1 METEFYAVT
10 ERIEKLLENLKNRA
24 LSDRTDEWFRQEELA
39 DVAMGNEHEP
49 VIVRKA
55 LAIKEMLTK
64 MCDPKISEHTHTYEI
79 QDGELLVGVIPMGSN
94 GLGKVF
100 PNYLTE
106 DEKRAASYTNRTE
119 MSLLGHN
126 TVNYE
131 RLLSGGLKS
140 IIEQANQEIGKLNNK
155 LDITEMDDE
164 NIEVIPLMEST
175 RNVLEVEKR
184 NSLVSKLDFYRSV
197 VISCEAVIE
206 YAHNYGELAR
216 KKAEQLKAAGQLEQS
231 AELEQIADICLKVP
245 EEKPNT
251 FQEALQSIYFFHLA
265 LHASLNLISLGRL
278 DQSIY
283 PYYEQDLKKCETE
296 EEKENF
302 RKKATEY
309 LECMIIKCAG
319 RLNLNTQYLLSQ
331 DHMDNNAALGVHPYY
346 LDQRAGVNNFLQNI
360 IIGGLTPEGAPAE
373 NEVSYRLLNAYANV
387 NLSTP
392 GIYVRLS
399 KDSSEKLKMAVARCL
414 ERTKTLP
421 CILNDD
427 TIIPAFNKSLGIY
440 ESTPEGIQHVARLA
454 NDYCVDGCWEPIL
467 NGEGD
472 WTFGMQSC
480 LTIFQCAINQGAV
493 LDTNIGM
500 LRGSKVSFRSKQVTN
515 YEEFKDSF
523 TKYMQFFVD
532 QSTFTLYQCYTM
544 DEFVIPSPLF
554 SAVLGECMKR
564 GRDKSWGGVGFNI
577 GGTILTG
584 VPDTINN
591 IAAIKKF
598 VFDEQKYT
606 IEEVKEAM
614 VNNFK
619 EPLISAIYKAERWK
633 EMKHDFDYGCNKF
646 GDGSEEIAE
655 IGRFVMNTFLEA
667 VDKSR
672 EFTDRVY
679 LKSIRHYSK
688 EEQNQIRR
696 LRKISGYSGSCFQRK
711 LGKDFVMRF
720 TAGCGT
726 FEGYP
731 QQGLGVVATANRNSN
746 DPIIS
751 NFSPAPGTI
760 KNGIANVFKTL
771 GQLPMDRMSAGA
783 VTDLCINE
791 KDVDREEIVQI
802 IDGFIDNSGCM
813 LTLTFGDVSKY
824 QKAYTLSY
832 DLIYGDDI
840 QKKYAMDMLPQYS
853 DMVVRVGGWQAPFVS
868 MSLDQQKDYISRFIG
883 TLN

>member
-1 METEFYAVT
+1 METKFYAST
-10 ERIEKLLENLKNRA
+10 KRIEKLLNNLKERA
-24 LSDRTDEWFRQEELA
+24 LSNRTDEWFCQEELT
-39 DVAMGNEHEP
+39 DVAIGNERQP
-49 VIVRKA
+49 VIIRKA
-55 LAIKEMLTK
+55 LAIQEMLTK
-64 MCDPKISEHTHTYEI
+64 MCDPTISERTHTYEI
-79 QDGELLVGVIPMGSN
+79 QDGELIVGVIPMGSN

-106 DEKRAASYTNRTE
+106 DEKRAASYTNRSE

-131 RLLSGGLKS
+131 RLLSGGLRS
-140 IIEQANQEIGKLNNK
+140 IIDMAQKEMKALDNKLNVTASNG
-155 LDITEMDDE
+155 E
-164 NIEVIPLMEST
+164 NREVIPLMEST
-175 RNVLEVEKR
+175 RNVLEVEKQ
-184 NSLVSKLDFYRSV
+184 NTLISKWEFYRSV
-197 VISCEAVIE
+197 IISCEAVIE
-206 YAHNYGELAR
+206 YAHRYGDLAKEHSEKV
-216 KKAEQLKAAGQLEQS
+216 KKTNPERS
-231 AELEQIADICLKVP
+231 IELEKIAEICYNVP
-245 EEKPNT
+245 EKKPET
-251 FQEALQSIYFFHLA
+251 FQEALQSVYFFHLA

-278 DQSIY
+278 DQSLF
-283 PYYEQDLKKCETE
+283 PYYHNDLKKCKTE
-296 EEKENF
+296 AEQKEF
-302 RKKATEY
+302 RQRATEC
-309 LECMIIKCAG
+309 LECLIIKCAG

-360 IIGGLTPEGAPAE
+360 IIGGLTPEGDPAE
-373 NEVSYRLLNAYANV
+373 NEVTYRLLNAYANV

-399 KDSSEKLKMAVARCL
+399 KKSSNKLKEAVAACL
-414 ERTKTLP
+414 ERTKSLP

-427 TIIPAFNKSLGIY
+427 TIIQAFNKSLGVY
-440 ESTPEGIQHVARLA
+440 ETTTEGKKRIERLA

-467 NGEGD
+467 NGESD

-500 LRGSKVSFRSKQVTN
+500 LRGSKVSFLSKQVTN

-523 TKYMQFFVD
+523 KKYMQFFID
-532 QSTFTLYQCYTM
+532 QSTFTLYQCYTI
-544 DEFVIPSPLF
+544 DEFIIPSPLF

-564 GRDKSWGGVGFNI
+564 GRDKSWGGAGFNI

-598 VFDEQKYT
+598 VFDEKKYT

-614 VNNFK
+614 VNNFT
-619 EPLISAIYKAERWK
+619 EPLVSAIYKAERWK
-633 EMKHDFDYGCNKF
+633 EMKHDFDYRCNKF
-646 GDGSEEIAE
+646 GDGSNEIAE
-655 IGRFVMNTFLEA
+655 IGRFVMDTFFEA

-672 EFTDRVY
+672 EYTDRIF
-679 LKSIRHYSK
+679 LKSIKNYTQ
-688 EEQNQIRR
+688 EEKNRIRR

-711 LGKDFVMRF
+711 FGKDFVIRF

-760 KNGIANVFKTL
+760 KNGIGNVFKTL
-771 GQLPMDRMSAGA
+771 SQLPMDQISAGA

-791 KDVDREEIVQI
+791 KDVDNKEIVQLL
-802 IDGFIDNSGCM
+802 DGFLNNAGCM
-813 LTLTFGDVSKY
+813 LTLTFGDVTKY

-868 MSLDQQKDYISRFIG
+868 MSLGQQKDYISRFID